1 MCFKIRKTILVLIV
15 NRKKKIRK
23 HRGLIITPITLAKIS
38 RKLKSQEL
46 HEGLIKNEETF
57 PLTEVDGLT
66 KIYKTNRD
74 GEIYEITC
82 VSLEIKINNEWI
94 TIIYYDSFHNGL
106 LHKHVTVSMA
116 DRSDSPTTDGVRKKG
131 TQRKLLTWAIKDI
144 TANYFYY
151 KRNFFRRSKIS
162 FKDTIDM
169 QYK

>member
-1 MCFKIRKTILVLIV
+1 M

-23 HRGLIITPITLAKIS
+23 HRRLTIPLIALVKI
-38 RKLKSQEL
+38 SQEL
-46 HEGLIKNEETF
+46 KSRENREALIKNEETF
-57 PLTEVDGLT
+57 PLTEVDRLT
-66 KIYKTNRD
+66 KIYKVNKD
-74 GEIYEITC
+74 GEISEITC
-82 VSLEIKINNEWI
+82 VSLEIRINNEWI
-94 TIIYYDSFHNGL
+94 TIVYYDNFHSGL
-106 LHKHVTVSMA
+106 LHKHITVSMI

-144 TANYFYY
+144 ATDYFYY

>member
-1 MCFKIRKTILVLIV
+1 M

-23 HRGLIITPITLAKIS
+23 HRRLIITPIVLAKIS
-38 RKLKSQEL
+38 QEQKSRQAREAL
-46 HEGLIKNEETF
+46 VKNEETF
-57 PLTEVDGLT
+57 PLTEVDRLT
-66 KIYKTNRD
+66 KIYRANKD
-74 GEIYEITC
+74 GEIVEITC
-82 VSLEIKINNEWI
+82 VSLEIKINNEWV
-94 TIIYYDSFHNGL
+94 TIVYYDNFHSGL
-106 LHKHVTVSMA
+106 LHKHITVSMT

-144 TANYFYY
+144 TTDYFYY

>member
-1 MCFKIRKTILVLIV
+1 M

-82 VSLEIKINNEWI
+82 VSLEIKITTCKGYLEVDI
-94 TIIYYDSFHNGL
+94 DYSFSD
-106 LHKHVTVSMA
+106 KAIMA
-116 DRSDSPTTDGVRKKG
+116 
-131 TQRKLLTWAIKDI
+131 
-144 TANYFYY
+144 
-151 KRNFFRRSKIS
+151 
-162 FKDTIDM
+162 
-169 QYK
+169 